1 VIVCDHL
8 ILEFIGELE
17 HKFPQLFIVKYF
29 DKRDSSSP
37 LQDIGEKIK
46 LKKKIKGKHYLKL
59 IN

>member
-1 VIVCDHL
+1 VIVCNHL

-37 LQDIGEKIK
+37 LQDIEEKIK
-46 LKKKIKGKHYLKL
+46 LKKKSRANTI
-59 IN
+59 